1 MMTVQ
6 QMNQFLEETGKS
18 GLILGMESM
27 ERLCEKLGNPQ
38 NSGQIIHIA
47 GTNGKGSTGAFLEQ
61 ALLALGYKVGRYTS
75 PAVFCYEEIYK
86 INDVPITP
94 KRLAQ
99 VMEQV
104 KSACDR
110 IEEEGF
116 PHPTRFEV
124 ETAAAFLYFEQEQ
137 CEFTLIEVGMGGK
150 TDATNVI
157 AKPVVSV
164 ITSISMD
171 HMKFLG
177 ETLPEIAEMKAGII
191 KPGCPVVALQQKEE
205 VNRVLSRKIEEEN
218 RVTATGLPGSDGTEV
233 VGPDNL
239 LFWADPEN
247 FPIKTMA
254 LDSMV
259 VELPGHGPV
268 KLSVSGTCQQ
278 ENLACAFTAL
288 QVLNQRGYIDL
299 RNGFA
304 SLRRS
309 WEKMVWPG
317 RFETICKQP
326 LCIIDGCHN
335 PDAADKLAHTIEE
348 LLGEYHIRFVIGV
361 LGDKDYEG
369 IFSRVLPKG
378 EQAYCITPRNTRG
391 LDKAVLGKVA
401 ANYLPKVTCCE
412 NVEEAMK
419 KAMESCTEEKDMV
432 LVFGSLSYLG
442 EVKEYVNG
450 ICGSS
455 DPK

>member
-1 MMTVQ
+1 
-6 QMNQFLEETGKS
+6 MNQFLEETGKS

-38 NSGQIIHIA
+38 NSGRIIHIA

-94 KRLAQ
+94 KRLARI
-99 VMEQV
+99 MEQV
-104 KSACDR
+104 KNACDR
-110 IEEEGF
+110 IVEEGF
-116 PHPTRFEV
+116 PHPTRFEA

-137 CEFTLIEVGMGGK
+137 CAFTLIEVGMGGK

-157 AKPVVSV
+157 ERPVVSV

-218 RVTATGLPGSDGTEV
+218 RVTAAGLPGRDVIEV

-239 LFWADPEN
+239 FFWADPEN
-247 FPIKTMA
+247 FPIKTMD

-259 VELPGHGPV
+259 VELPGYGPI
-268 KLSVSGTCQQ
+268 KISVSGACQQ
-278 ENLACAFTAL
+278 ENLACAFTTLQAL
-288 QVLNQRGYIDL
+288 SDKGYIDL
-299 RNGFA
+299 KSGFD
-304 SLRRS
+304 SVRRS

-335 PDAADKLAHTIEE
+335 PDAADKLARTMEE

-412 NVEEAMK
+412 TVEEAMK